1 MDFQLQSATAIEL
14 AAAYLQAAVTVGLI
28 ALCVQLYRR
37 YRKPYLAWWALAW
50 LIYALRMAAIIS
62 FLGSG
67 DRLWLYW
74 HQVATGW
81 TALALLWAALVFSQ
95 QLGWR
100 WSYLILVLFPP
111 LWSYVAIYRM
121 DNFLLAALP
130 AVLFLSGATL
140 WTGWTFYRYSRQVG
154 SRTAATLTIA
164 MTLWAIHHLDYP
176 FLRAQGAWNPWGY
189 YLDIAFELA
198 VGVGIVMLVLE
209 DLDRGL
215 AALSGLSGD
224 LQRGGSEHDM
234 LGALLARLQ
243 AMPAVRGS
251 AMYAIAADEARL
263 VEGVGAC
270 AEWATA
276 APPVV
281 ATAIR
286 RLRETQEPEVV
297 HGVMGDAH
305 TDLAYAAALPVLDRS
320 GVTGAIVV
328 VGEARDPFA
337 ALDTRFLVA
346 LGQQVGAAL
355 EKADLYGHLEVRTD
369 ELERLSTRMVQQHEE
384 ERRRLSRELHD
395 ETAQVLSAVRMQLGV
410 LLEDADER
418 EAGQLQEALGL
429 LDTGIASIRRVTHDL
444 RPSLLD
450 DLGLLP
456 ALRALTHEF
465 EERSGLG
472 VKVDLVEQLPPL
484 SSEAELALFR
494 ALQEGLSNVARHA
507 EARNVIVT
515 LTSQNGSIGLSVEDD
530 GQGSRGPVEGG
541 VHGTGRAHMGLVGMR
556 ERIGRLGGSVEA
568 GSANGR
574 GMQLRISLPVAESM
588 PGAGEDTE
596 SQTGYER

>member
-1 MDFQLQSATAIEL
+1 
-14 AAAYLQAAVTVGLI
+14 
-28 ALCVQLYRR
+28 
-37 YRKPYLAWWALAW
+37 
-50 LIYALRMAAIIS
+50 
-62 FLGSG
+62 
-67 DRLWLYW
+67 
-74 HQVATGW
+74 
-81 TALALLWAALVFSQ
+81 
-95 QLGWR
+95 
-100 WSYLILVLFPP
+100 
-111 LWSYVAIYRM
+111 
-121 DNFLLAALP
+121 
-130 AVLFLSGATL
+130 
-140 WTGWTFYRYSRQVG
+140 
-154 SRTAATLTIA
+154 

-209 DLDRGL
+209 DLDHGL

-224 LQRGGSEHDM
+224 LQRGGSEHDL

-251 AMYAIAADEARL
+251 AMYAIAGDETRF
-263 VEGVGAC
+263 VEGAGAC
-270 AEWATA
+270 EAWTDSPPSSATK
-276 APPVV
+276 
-281 ATAIR
+281 AIR
-286 RLRETQEPEVV
+286 RLRESRRPEVV
-297 HGVMGDAH
+297 RGVLGDAQP
-305 TDLAYAAALPVLDRS
+305 DLAYTAALPVLDRS

-337 ALDTRFLVA
+337 ALDTQFLVA

-355 EKADLYGHLEVRTD
+355 EKADLYERLQGRKD

-410 LLEDADER
+410 LQEGADPE
-418 EAGQLQEALGL
+418 EAGELEEALGL

-465 EERSGLG
+465 EDRSGVSTEVALA
-472 VKVDLVEQLPPL
+472 DRLPPL

-507 EARNVIVT
+507 DARKVRVT
-515 LTSQNGSIGLSVEDD
+515 LTSQNGVITLSVQDD
-530 GQGSRGPVEGG
+530 GHGPQASVKDRLDEERR
-541 VHGTGRAHMGLVGMR
+541 THMGLMGMR

-568 GSANGR
+568 DSERGR
-574 GMQLRISLPVAESM
+574 GMRLRINLPV
-588 PGAGEDTE
+588 TE
-596 SQTGYER
+596 PAPETSEETRSQTGSER

>member
-1 MDFQLQSATAIEL
+1 MEFQLPSATAVEL
-14 AAAYLQAAVTVGLI
+14 AAAYLQAAITVGLI
-28 ALCVQLYRR
+28 VLCVQLYRR
-37 YRKPYLAWWALAW
+37 YEKPYLAWWALAW

-62 FLGSG
+62 FISSG
-67 DRLWLYW
+67 DRIWLYW

-111 LWSYVAIYRM
+111 AWSYVAIYRM

-209 DLDRGL
+209 DLDRGV

-224 LQRGGSEHDM
+224 LQRGGSEHDL
-234 LGALLARLQ
+234 LGALLGSLQ

-251 AMYAIAADEARL
+251 AMYSVSGDEARF

-270 AEWATA
+270 EEWARA
-276 APPVV
+276 EPPNV

-286 RLRETQEPEVV
+286 RLRQTREPEIV
-297 HGVMGDAH
+297 HGVPGEAQPH
-305 TDLAYAAALPVLDRS
+305 LAYTAALPVLDRS

-355 EKADLYGHLEVRTD
+355 EKADLYGRLQTRTD
-369 ELERLSTRMVQQHEE
+369 ELEWLSSRMVQQHEE

-410 LLEDADER
+410 LQEGADQE
-418 EAGQLQEALGL
+418 EASELADVLGL
-429 LDTGIASIRRVTHDL
+429 LDTGIASIRRVTHHL

-465 EERSGLG
+465 EDRSG
-472 VKVDLVEQLPPL
+472 VKMEVDLAERLPPL
-484 SSEAELALFR
+484 SAEAELALFR

-507 EARNVIVT
+507 EATNVRVT
-515 LTSQNGSIGLSVEDD
+515 LSSENGAIELCVNDD
-530 GQGSRGPVEGG
+530 GHGAQSPDGSGPDEEQRV
-541 VHGTGRAHMGLVGMR
+541 HMGLMGMR
-556 ERIGRLGGSVEA
+556 ERIGSLGGSVEA
-568 GSANGR
+568 DSASGR
-574 GMQLRISLPVAESM
+574 GMRLRISLPVAD
-588 PGAGEDTE
+588 PTLGASDGARPH
-596 SQTGYER
+596 TGSER